1 MDPES
6 FAEDREDRAPTEH
19 KRKRK
24 RRRLIQGVHFNLL
37 RSFALADF
45 ITLGNAAC
53 GTIAIFLCLNHLAE
67 GARQTLWIALGL
79 LPIALMLDVADGT
92 IARWRHKKSPFG
104 GDLDSLAD
112 VISFGVAPAVLG
124 YTLGLRGLIDI
135 AILVFFV
142 SCGIGRLAR
151 YNVTSEALS
160 EGTGK
165 VKYYEGLPIPGSLGI
180 VGMLAFLFWKEWVGP
195 ALPGGDFKVLGAT
208 FHPIAIAYL
217 ATGAA
222 MVSETL
228 RIPKP

>member
-1 MDPES
+1 M
-6 FAEDREDRAPTEH
+6 APGPTADNTAQEGATE
-19 KRKRK
+19 KRKK
-24 RRRLIQGVHFNLL
+24 LIQGVHFNLL

-53 GTIAIFLCLNHLAE
+53 GTVAIFLCLNHLAE
-67 GARQTLWIALGL
+67 GARQTLWIALAL
-79 LPIALMLDVADGT
+79 LPVALVLDMADGT
-92 IARWRHKKSPFG
+92 VARWRHKKSPFG

-124 YTLGLRGLIDI
+124 YTLGMRGGLDM
-135 AILVFFV
+135 AVLVFFV

-165 VKYYEGLPIPGSLGI
+165 VKYYEGLPIPGSLWIAGL
-180 VGMLAFLFWKEWVGP
+180 LAFLFWTERVGP
-195 ALPGGDFKVLGAT
+195 DLPGGAVQVAGAT
-208 FHPIAIAYL
+208 FHPIVLVYA